1 MAFPGGQPFFRGLII
16 HKGFFGLRGGLFPSE
31 NHQITPLN
39 LSLKREKRKKE
50 EFPTNLVDPKLL
62 SDLQIAATRSTG
74 HNI

>member
-16 HKGFFGLRGGLFPSE
+16 HKGFFSLRGGAFPLE

-50 EFPTNLVDPKLL
+50 KFPTNLVDPKSLY
-62 SDLQIAATRSTG
+62 DLQIAATRSTG

>member
-16 HKGFFGLRGGLFPSE
+16 HKGFFGLLGGLFPSE

-39 LSLKREKRKKE
+39 LSLQREKRKKE